1 MYVRNRMT
9 KDPHTISSDASISDA
24 VALMKE
30 KSLKRVPVVEGEKV
44 VGILTQGDI
53 NKVSPTA
60 ATSLSVFE
68 INYLLNKLKV
78 KDAMSKKLISIEA
91 EELLESAA
99 VIMREERIGTLP
111 VVENGK
117 LVGIITES
125 DIFDA
130 FIDMLGFRDR
140 GSRVTVEAENI
151 PGVME
156 DLAGIYTS
164 IGINISRIA
173 VFEDKGVTGVI
184 IRSDATDT
192 VELEKKLNEKG
203 YKVTH
208 ILTQE

>member
-9 KDPHTISSDASISDA
+9 KDPYVISWNASISDA

-44 VGILTQGDI
+44 VGILTLGDI

-68 INYLLNKLKV
+68 INYLLNKLIV

-99 VIMREERIGTLP
+99 VLMREEGISTLP
-111 VVENGK
+111 VVENDK

-130 FIDMLGFRDR
+130 FIDMLGFRDK

-151 PGVME
+151 PGSMAE
-156 DLAGIYTS
+156 IANIYKS
-164 IGINISRIA
+164 LGINISRIA
-173 VFEDKGVTGVI
+173 VFEENGVTGVI
-184 IRSDATDT
+184 IRSDATET
-192 VELEKKLNEKG
+192 TEIEKELNEKG

-208 ILTQE
+208 VLIQE